1 MLLRGTDHTGSSEWC
16 LLRLGEAG
24 PFSGVCR
31 DEGQLQV
38 PGPKSY
44 PIIGSLLEILS
55 DKDFDK
61 QNIYRYFQKLFR
73 TYGPVVKVEFP
84 GNPPLVLIQR
94 PEDVKAMYKLTEKS
108 PARGGMLS
116 LKKARYNNPYFQ
128 KKGGI
133 VVEDGKEW
141 WRVRS
146 KVQVPLMKPKNLC
159 LYIEEMERI
168 SLDLIHKVSRHRDE
182 KGEVTLDF
190 LEELQ
195 KWALESVCFV
205 SINQRIGCFD
215 GVVNKDSKEIR
226 DAAIELLDAIFTC
239 ETRSKL
245 WKIYRTEPFSKLEK
259 SLEFL
264 TAVCDKVLHETKKK
278 LASRKDNLSEEN
290 LNIME
295 HLLLSGGLTHKD
307 IVTFMMDIIP
317 GGTNTTSDNVAV
329 VLYLLAKNPDA
340 QRKLQE
346 ELDRILGDGEGP
358 ITPKQL
364 AQLSYARA
372 VLKEANRVM
381 PPMFGPV
388 RLLQEDIQFRGYALK
403 KGWSVL
409 FMNGLLGWEE
419 SVFPQADKF
428 IP

>member
-1 MLLRGTDHTGSSEWC
+1 
-16 LLRLGEAG
+16 
-24 PFSGVCR
+24 
-31 DEGQLQV
+31 
-38 PGPKSY
+38 
-44 PIIGSLLEILS
+44 
-55 DKDFDK
+55 
-61 QNIYRYFQKLFR
+61 
-73 TYGPVVKVEFP
+73 
-84 GNPPLVLIQR
+84 
-94 PEDVKAMYKLTEKS
+94 MYKLTEKS

-168 SLDLIHKVSRHRDE
+168 SLDLIHKVSRHRDG

-226 DAAIELLDAIFTC
+226 DAAFELLDAIFTC

-278 LASRKDNLSEEN
+278 LASRKDYLSEGN

-295 HLLLSGGLTHKD
+295 HLALSGGLTHKD

-428 IP
+428 IPERWLRSKPLGDIHPYTILPFSHGTRMCIGRRLVEQLIYILMARLFHRFTWSGSTPDMGESTR